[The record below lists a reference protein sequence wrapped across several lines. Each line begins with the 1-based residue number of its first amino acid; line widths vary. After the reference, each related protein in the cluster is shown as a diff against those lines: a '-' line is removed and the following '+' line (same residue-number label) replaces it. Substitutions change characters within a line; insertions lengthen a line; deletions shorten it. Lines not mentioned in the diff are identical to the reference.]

1 MWSILY
7 KRCFLSLLPFIYVSH
22 LHYKYLLYHD
32 MCIAFV
38 LNKLKESWSIF
49 YFENISSS
57 SNDISS
63 PCKSKAEGEVVGLE
77 KKKKKNVTWDCHNN
91 NTIDGLLVNKLF
103 WHIREIFF
111 FFW

>member
-1 MWSILY
+1 
-7 KRCFLSLLPFIYVSH
+7 
-22 LHYKYLLYHD
+22 

-77 KKKKKNVTWDCHNN
+77 NKKKKNVT
-91 NTIDGLLVNKLF
+91 
-103 WHIREIFF
+103 
-111 FFW
+111 